1 MRPTRDSDKLWLKV
15 LGQPGV
21 ATLLLCTAVVLVM
34 LGSGWVVV
42 RNLGG
47 TPQVIPTARPEPIV
61 RVRIAA
67 RRQRIEL
74 TSPGRLLATA
84 GAAIPLIVRGPVVID
99 PDGDGFVLTDA
110 EGAQHALKS
119 ESIVV
124 TAAEATA
131 TGGAGSIGFD
141 DAHYPGS
148 LRLVLVDGGVDV
160 VNDLPMNAYL
170 PGVIAR
176 ELFSHWPE
184 QAFRV
189 QAICSRTYA
198 LHVSQHGDTPDRHY
212 DLTAGESAQ
221 TYAGLTD
228 NATAIAA
235 VEQTRG
241 LVLTYRGDVI
251 RAYYSSVCGGRS
263 GSARDSWA
271 STGAYAFNA
280 VPPLRAHN
288 RPFACEGAPLYRWTR
303 TRGRDELG
311 ARLRAWGENR
321 RREIRTIAD
330 VREIEIVRRAL
341 TGRPARYAVTDSGG
355 KTFEISAED
364 LRLACNYPGPGYPR
378 STDDQRVMSN
388 DLQIAVDG
396 STVQIAGRGFGHGVG
411 MCQYCAYGMAEAGDS
426 VQTMLQ
432 RFFPG
437 AAIERVY

>member
-1 MRPTRDSDKLWLKV
+1 MRQNRDSDKLWLRV

-21 ATLLLCTAVVLVM
+21 ATLLLCTAAVLVM
-34 LGSGWVVV
+34 LGSGWAAVQV
-42 RNLGG
+42 LGG
-47 TPQVIPTARPEPIV
+47 ARPVILTVRPEPII

-67 RRQRIEL
+67 RRQRIDL
-74 TSPGRLLATA
+74 TSPGRLLATS
-84 GAAIPLIVRGPVVID
+84 GAAIPLILRGPVAIE
-99 PDGDGFVLTDA
+99 PDGDGFVLT
-110 EGAQHALKS
+110 GADGGRHALKS

-124 TAAEATA
+124 AAAEATA
-131 TGGAGSIGFD
+131 TAGAASIGFD
-141 DAHYPGS
+141 DADYPGS
-148 LRLVLVDGGVDV
+148 IRLVRVAGGFDV
-160 VNDLPMNAYL
+160 VNDVPMDDYL

-184 QAFRV
+184 QAYRV

-198 LHVSQHGDTPDRHY
+198 LHISQHGDTPDRHY

-221 TYAGLTD
+221 TYSGLTD
-228 NATAIAA
+228 NPTAIAA

-241 LVLTYRGDVI
+241 LVLTYRGDAI

-263 GSARDSWA
+263 GSARDAWT
-271 STGAYAFNA
+271 STGAYAFNT

-303 TRGRDELG
+303 TRGRHELG

-321 RREIRTIAD
+321 GRNIRTIAD

-341 TGRPARYAVTDSGG
+341 TGRPARYAVTDSDGE
-355 KTFEISAED
+355 TFEISAED
-364 LRLACNYPGPGYPR
+364 LRLACNYPAPGHPR
-378 STDDQRVMSN
+378 PTDDQRVMSN
-388 DLQIAVDG
+388 DLEFTLRG

-411 MCQYCAYGMAEAGDS
+411 MCQYCAYSMAEAGDS
-426 VQTMLQ
+426 VESMLQ

-437 AAIERVY
+437 AAIERMY